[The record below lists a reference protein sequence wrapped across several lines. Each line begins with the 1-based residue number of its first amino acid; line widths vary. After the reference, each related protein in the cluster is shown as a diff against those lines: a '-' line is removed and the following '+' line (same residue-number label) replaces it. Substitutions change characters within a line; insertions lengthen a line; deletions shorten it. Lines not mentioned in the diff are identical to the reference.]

1 LGNKVYEV
9 ILKGIER
16 NTRDLKLVCCI
27 KDEEGKKSWGP
38 FVLDSSKVYFEIID
52 DKTND
57 FERVRFKILIYF

>member
-16 NTRDLKLVCCI
+16 ELKLVCCI